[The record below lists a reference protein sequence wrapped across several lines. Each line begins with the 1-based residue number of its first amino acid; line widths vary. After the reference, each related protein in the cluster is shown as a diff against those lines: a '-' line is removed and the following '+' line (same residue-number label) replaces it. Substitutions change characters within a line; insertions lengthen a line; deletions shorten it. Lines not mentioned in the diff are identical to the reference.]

1 MPERS
6 GLPSELG
13 ARASREEEE
22 ESIEDYMTRLLD
34 RAGSGQSRP
43 SEPLASPST
52 SRTEEDAVPTAS
64 PVSTDSAAQS
74 SPPVVDPEEP
84 RETAA
89 RAAGW
94 KNSIDLSAMRELANL
109 SARTAIDRHAKKMR
123 WSTATGKLLVAF
135 VGLAAGLVLIWIW
148 WAKAPNPVT
157 LCEAITGFFVALFW
171 GIWSVFSG
179 RRTSQAAAGP
189 LPARSE
195 SPGGLDVVEVAEV
208 VVDSDVV
215 EHPAEPS

>member
-1 MPERS
+1 
-6 GLPSELG
+6 
-13 ARASREEEE
+13 
-22 ESIEDYMTRLLD
+22 LD
-34 RAGSGQSRP
+34 RAGSSRSGP

-52 SRTEEDAVPTAS
+52 SPTKEDAVPTAS
-64 PVSTDSAAQS
+64 PVSTDSPAQS

-84 RETAA
+84 RETTA

-94 KNSIDLSAMRELANL
+94 KDSINLSAMRELANL
-109 SARTAIDRHAKKMR
+109 SARTAIDRHAKKMQ
-123 WSTATGKLLVAF
+123 WSTATRKLLVAF
-135 VGLAAGLVLIWIW
+135 VGLAAGLVLMWIW
-148 WAKAPNPVT
+148 TRAPNVVT
-157 LCEAITGFFVALFW
+157 LFEAIAGFFVALFW
-171 GIWSVFSG
+171 GSWSVLLG
-179 RRTSQAAAGP
+179 RRTSRAAAGP